1 MTVAAQTATSQTA
14 TSQTATSQTEAD
26 LLAVMTSI
34 AGSSPLDVMKVRM
47 IVEPQAA
54 AVAAANAR
62 DADLET
68 IRYAHQMTEV
78 SLEKDAFEGWDGEF
92 HKHIFESTRNDFL
105 TSLHDILLAIRSR
118 PQWIELKRKTFS
130 STRRAQYCGE
140 HAAILAAIEGR
151 DAQGA
156 FETMRA
162 HMIAVQRNMFAV

>member
-1 MTVAAQTATSQTA
+1 MIQNTA
-14 TSQTATSQTEAD
+14 QTEAD

-62 DADLET
+62 ESDIET
-68 IRYAHQMTEV
+68 IRHAHQMAV
-78 SLEKDAFEGWDGEF
+78 ISVEKDAFEGWDGEF
-92 HKHIFESTRNDFL
+92 HKRIFESTRNDFL
-105 TSLHDILLAIRSR
+105 TTLHDILLAIRSR

-130 STRRAQYCGE
+130 PTRRALYCEE
-140 HAAILAAIEGR
+140 HAAILAAIEVR

-156 FETMRA
+156 SESMRG
-162 HMIAVQRNMFAV
+162 HMVAVQRNMFGT